1 MVGFGGEPEGQA
13 EQEGARQ
20 EQGEVQQE
28 EQEAGAGGGVRSGER
43 HQGLFTGF
51 GVLVGGLT
59 VGNTGRVAH

>member
-28 EQEAGAGGGVRSGER
+28 EQQAGARVVVGAGHHVRM
-43 HQGLFTGF
+43 QLVFTENGKNSRWLEICID
-51 GVLVGGLT
+51 G
-59 VGNTGRVAH
+59 